1 VLVKVCHERRRKFQ
15 NFKSDHEGDFKDAAL
30 EGERVLTL
38 PVFGTSDAQIHFLL
52 ANLYLKLKQPDLAKA
67 HLEKFQAAPQTTRR

>member
-1 VLVKVCHERRRKFQ
+1 MLRWKGNEPW
-15 NFKSDHEGDFKDAAL
+15 
-30 EGERVLTL
+30 TL
-38 PVFGTSDAQIHFLL
+38 PEFGTSDAQIHFLL